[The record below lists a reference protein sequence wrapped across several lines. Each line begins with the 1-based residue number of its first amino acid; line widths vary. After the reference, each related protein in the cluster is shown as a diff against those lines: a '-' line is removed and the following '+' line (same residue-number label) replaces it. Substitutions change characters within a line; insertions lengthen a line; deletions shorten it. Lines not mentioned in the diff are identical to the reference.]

1 MNRLFASTTISL
13 QTSQSFGQPTFHSI
27 ESSKPKVV
35 TSLVTQYLVSFLTV
49 LILIV
54 PGLVRAQSAAIDN
67 EITILK
73 VRDYQKNKQ
82 LLIDSESRFNLPQ
95 AVIDAV
101 HHEIPLSFITRIE
114 LTEATKTLGFKYER
128 TRNVIEYRTDLYAYG
143 VNRLY
148 ALYNHRNQKAQS
160 FTTLEEAL
168 QTLATLQAF
177 PIASLSELHPEQR
190 YTLRMK
196 ISLDYWKLPAPLI
209 LEALTTSTWQ
219 LESQW
224 FETSLQTPLSWQ

>member
-1 MNRLFASTTISL
+1 MTWLFAFISMNL
-13 QTSQSFGQPTFHSI
+13 QSGQQLGHQLFHPKKSQIRPVLSSI
-27 ESSKPKVV
+27 LS
-35 TSLVTQYLVSFLTV
+35 V
-49 LILIV
+49 LILIL
-54 PGLVRAQSAAIDN
+54 PGLVTAQSAAIEN

-73 VRDYQKNKQ
+73 VRDYQKDKQ

-95 AVIDAV
+95 TVIDAI
-101 HHEIPLSFITRIE
+101 HHEIPLSFTTRIE
-114 LTEATKTLGFKYER
+114 LTEATQTLGIKYER
-128 TRNVIEYRTDLYAYG
+128 IRNVVEYSTDLYAYG